1 MYWGHLDGKGQVR
14 SPGNLHLRPGFAP
27 WRFPRGHWFLP
38 SVTES
43 WWGNG
48 LHAFISAFLSLL
60 AWHPAKHLGVIAVP
74 VFGFVRSVL
83 STCSKL
89 CGDHLGKNELP
100 VVERAPDQ

>member
-1 MYWGHLDGKGQVR
+1 M
-14 SPGNLHLRPGFAP
+14 
-27 WRFPRGHWFLP
+27 
-38 SVTES
+38 
-43 WWGNG
+43 
-48 LHAFISAFLSLL
+48 HAFISAFLSLL

>member
-1 MYWGHLDGKGQVR
+1 M
-14 SPGNLHLRPGFAP
+14 
-27 WRFPRGHWFLP
+27 
-38 SVTES
+38 
-43 WWGNG
+43 
-48 LHAFISAFLSLL
+48 
-60 AWHPAKHLGVIAVP
+60 P